1 MFNKILLLSY
11 RLFLGEGGRRVNWME
26 QRFGFDVEI
35 ALSSDDR
42 RNEPETYAALFS
54 QNNKINI
61 EELYVELLD
70 EMNGIPYHKCG
81 DILDML
87 TFIQEISATALW
99 RYHQGVG
106 TVIEK
111 FVRDFDRLD
120 VPDERVR
127 LYRSAQK
134 H

>member
-1 MFNKILLLSY
+1 MFDKVLLLAY
-11 RLFLGEGGRRVNWME
+11 RLFLGEGCKRVNWME
-26 QRFGFDVEI
+26 QRFGFDMET

-54 QNNKINI
+54 QDNQKKL

-70 EMNGIPYHKCG
+70 EMNNLPYQQSE

-87 TFIQEISATALW
+87 AFIQEISATALW
-99 RYHQGVG
+99 KYHQSVG
-106 TVIEK
+106 TLIEK

-127 LYRSAQK
+127 LYKSTQK
-134 H
+134 N